1 MIWPTFLDTKPD
13 EADLSRARVAL
24 VPVPYDSTTSYRTGA
39 RNGPAA
45 IISASRHLE
54 DYDLELD
61 RDPSLVGIHTT
72 PAVEPD
78 LGSPERLVARVR
90 EVVYDVASMGKLT
103 GLLGGEHT
111 IAVGAVQALSDIYSD
126 LSVLYLD
133 AHADM
138 RDEFMGTRYGHA
150 TVARRIHDFCPVVEV
165 GIRSLSLEELDTI
178 RDNHVPV
185 VFGAAQGVD
194 VEKMAQEALK
204 SLSRRV
210 YVSVDLDVLDPSI
223 MAAVGTPEPGGMSWG
238 TLTALLRMVGESKE
252 IVGFDVSELS
262 PDEGPEACTFT
273 AAALVYKLIAYATM
287 R

>member
-1 MIWPTFLDTKPD
+1 M
-13 EADLSRARVAL
+13 
-24 VPVPYDSTTSYRTGA
+24 
-39 RNGPAA
+39 
-45 IISASRHLE
+45 
-54 DYDLELD
+54 ELD

-150 TVARRIHDFCPVVEV
+150 TVARRIHDFCPLVEV
-165 GIRSLSLEELDTI
+165 GIRSLSLEERETI

-185 VFGAAQGVD
+185 VFGAAPGVD
-194 VEKMAQEALK
+194 VEKMARVALK